1 MKIAIIADDLTGAGD
16 TGVQFARGGLKT
28 LVLLQS
34 NPDRTPDADV
44 LILDT
49 DSRSLPAEEAYAKVR
64 DAAEYVKNCGAE
76 VVFKKIDSTLRGNI
90 GAELDAVYDAFQ
102 PDFVVFAPAYPQYG
116 RVVRQ
121 GRMHVDGK
129 LLHETEF
136 ALDPKTPIADS
147 SIPRLIGRQSARKV
161 GLVSEDDLAM
171 DDSALAA
178 KLEQFRREGVA
189 YLAFDSAGEDDL
201 RRIVRLFDSL
211 PYRVAWSGCAG
222 LAPYLTGGVA
232 EGKAAA
238 LPKPE
243 HPVLTV
249 VGSVHIRTRQQM
261 ELALAMPGMQ
271 GVKLLSHLAVAGEA
285 EWEEELE
292 RICREAGESLR
303 GGFSVVLYSSGSPE
317 EIELAQ
323 KAGGVQGL
331 TPIEVSNCISLALG
345 LATAR
350 LLRDLPVSR
359 LVLTGGDTAKQV
371 SNCLN
376 VHTFELI
383 DEVETGVPVGIL
395 HGERPIYGVTKA
407 GGFGSGNVLAEAIKI
422 LQGEETTC
430 AQS

>member
-16 TGVQFARGGLKT
+16 TGVQFARGGMKT
-28 LVLLQS
+28 LVLLRS

-49 DSRSLPAEEAYAKVR
+49 DSRSLSAEEAYAKVR
-64 DAAEYVKNCGAE
+64 KAAEYVKICGAE

-116 RVVRQ
+116 RVVRH
-121 GRMHVDGK
+121 GHMHVDGK
-129 LLHETEF
+129 PLHETEF
-136 ALDPKTPIADS
+136 AHDPKTPIADS
-147 SIPRLIGRQSARKV
+147 SVPRLIGLQSVRKV
-161 GLVSEDDLAM
+161 GLVTEDDLAS

-201 RRIVRLFDSL
+201 KRIVHLFDSL

-222 LAPYLTGGVA
+222 LAPYLAGGVEA
-232 EGKAAA
+232 GKAA
-238 LPKPE
+238 LPKTW
-243 HPVLTV
+243 HPVLTI
-249 VGSVHIRTRQQM
+249 VGSVHIRTRRQM
-261 ELALAMPGMQ
+261 ETALSLPDVR
-271 GVKLLSHLAVAGEA
+271 GVKLLSHLAVAGEV

-303 GGFSVVLYSSGSPE
+303 SGFSVILYSSGSPE

-323 KAGGVQGL
+323 KVGGVQGL
-331 TPIEVSNCISLALG
+331 TPVEVSNCISLALG

-350 LLRDLPVSR
+350 LLRDFPVNR

-407 GGFGSGNVLAEAIKI
+407 GGFGSENVLAEAIKI